1 MSHDEIQLFY
11 SFLLSHSVQVI
22 LLVSTNVLPVPIK
35 FQHFIKSSCD
45 LQVTES
51 HGAFNEVF
59 NWKEK
64 LLPFQSQLPPFFAKS
79 MSSLSCV

>member
-1 MSHDEIQLFY
+1 MMTFNSY

-22 LLVSTNVLPVPIK
+22 LLVSTNVPIK
-35 FQHFIKSSCD
+35 FLNFIKSSCD
-45 LQVTES
+45 LQVTEA

-79 MSSLSCV
+79 MISLS